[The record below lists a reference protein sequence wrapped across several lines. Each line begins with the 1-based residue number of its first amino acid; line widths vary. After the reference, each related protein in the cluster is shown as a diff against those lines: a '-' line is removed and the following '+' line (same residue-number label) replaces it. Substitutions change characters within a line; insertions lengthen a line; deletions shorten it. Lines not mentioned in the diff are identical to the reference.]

1 MCKVVS
7 VFTRKALRAK
17 LESIAR
23 EYSLAVI
30 ESTEAGNQYPEASDN
45 VRFLNEFIF
54 DISCSIEDRK
64 KQVTAKN

>member
-1 MCKVVS
+1 MKIDS
-7 VFTRKALRAK
+7 NFSRKELRAR

-30 ESTEAGNQYPEASDN
+30 ESTEEGNRYPEASDN

-64 KQVTAKN
+64 KQLKV